1 MNPDFGLDVDFDILQ
16 LWDSH
21 SSMNSLNN
29 NNINDYFSTSDF
41 AMNNFLP
48 QQSEVNFQF
57 QENFLP
63 SVETSNTILPSSFA
77 HLPVRPVRKRTL
89 KKLSFSSN
97 SDSSLVSSDYSSEE
111 SFVPSRTPPPPKPQQ
126 RQQQKRSP
134 RSKTAP
140 IIKKQSTPPRP
151 RGRGRPKKNDDDVDD
166 DKLIHKRQYARAY
179 REQHQQAVK
188 NFQQCAV
195 DFYNTLI
202 ANGVDVKR
210 KFPQH
215 SKVIQ
220 NLIEKMPAVKSTT
233 SRKGGRRRY

>member
-16 LWDSH
+16 LWESH

-29 NNINDYFSTSDF
+29 NNINDYFGTSDVS
-41 AMNNFLP
+41 MNFLP
-48 QQSEVNFQF
+48 QQSDVNFHF
-57 QENFLP
+57 QDNFLP
-63 SVETSNTILPSSFA
+63 SVETSQTILPSSSA

-97 SDSSLVSSDYSSEE
+97 SDLSLVSCDYSSEE
-111 SFVPSRTPPPPKPQQ
+111 SFVPSRTPPPKPQQ
-126 RQQQKRSP
+126 RQPKRSP

-140 IIKKQSTPPRP
+140 TIKKQSSPPPRP
-151 RGRGRPKKNDDDVDD
+151 RGRGRPKKNDDDIDD

-220 NLIEKMPAVKSTT
+220 KLIEKMPAVKSTPT
-233 SRKGGRRRY
+233 KGGRRRY

>member
-16 LWDSH
+16 LWESQ

-29 NNINDYFSTSDF
+29 NNDFFGTSDF

-57 QENFLP
+57 QDNFLP
-63 SVETSNTILPSSFA
+63 SVETSQTILPSSSA
-77 HLPVRPVRKRTL
+77 LLPVRPVRKRTL
-89 KKLSFSSN
+89 KKFSFSSN
-97 SDSSLVSSDYSSEE
+97 SDSSLGSCDYSSEE
-111 SFVPSRTPPPPKPQQ
+111 SFVPSRTPPPKPQQ
-126 RQQQKRSP
+126 QQQQQQKRSP

-140 IIKKQSTPPRP
+140 TIKKQSPPPRP
-151 RGRGRPKKNDDDVDD
+151 RGRGRPKKNDDDIDD

-220 NLIEKMPAVKSTT
+220 KLIEKMPAVKSTPT
-233 SRKGGRRRY
+233 KGGRRR